1 MKTGVTKK
9 EKDCL
14 GTINE
19 CRAIIEFLANG
30 CEVFKNVRQHGCV
43 DIVVIHPD
51 GTIEKLDVKT
61 RCERKRD
68 GSPIHR
74 SRTDKQKKWDVRLYY
89 IDENHIGHYHPPKGI
104 YEK

>member
-9 EKDCL
+9 ENDCL

-51 GTIEKLDVKT
+51 GTIEKLDVKLGVK
-61 RCERKRD
+61 EKEMD
-68 GSPIHR
+68 LLFIV
-74 SRTDKQKKWDVRLYY
+74 QEQINKKNGMLDY
-89 IDENHIGHYHPPKGI
+89 II
-104 YEK
+104 